1 MSHII
6 LFNCAVLPSTQTE
19 ILPMPC
25 SDSMPTYPTVECFM
39 QWHRMWVCPSLV
51 WFSVHPSPWRGL
63 TLGPFSFL
71 SRAFSLRTRR
81 SSSTMPFWHFC
92 PRKLNCLHLTL
103 SWRVISRLFDGWW
116 PQRPASRLLL
126 SYPSKKAAVICIHLA
141 LIFSRV
147 SCWLTGMLCHSKV
160 WSRVWRHRCNV
171 NMNPYISVSPLACFS
186 SFNCELS
193 PRFILNCLS
202 IVHLPSVFI
211 SGFSKCTSD
220 SRAVCLN
227 LFWPSS
233 PFYFCA
239 SLPLL
244 L

>member
-1 MSHII
+1 MFRFNANISYSGVLHAVTQDVSVSESCVIFRPSVSLTRSH
-6 LFNCAVLPSTQTE
+6 T
-19 ILPMPC
+19 
-25 SDSMPTYPTVECFM
+25 
-39 QWHRMWVCPSLV
+39 W
-51 WFSVHPSPWRGL
+51 
-63 TLGPFSFL
+63 PFLISL
-71 SRAFSLRTRR
+71 SRVFSLRTKR

-186 SFNCELS
+186 SFNC
-193 PRFILNCLS
+193 
-202 IVHLPSVFI
+202 
-211 SGFSKCTSD
+211 
-220 SRAVCLN
+220 
-227 LFWPSS
+227 
-233 PFYFCA
+233 
-239 SLPLL
+239 
-244 L
+244 